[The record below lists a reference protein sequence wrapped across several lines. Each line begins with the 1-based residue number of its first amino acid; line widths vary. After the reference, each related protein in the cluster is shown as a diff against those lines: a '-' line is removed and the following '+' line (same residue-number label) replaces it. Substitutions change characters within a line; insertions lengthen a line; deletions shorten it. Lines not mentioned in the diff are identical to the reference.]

1 MVRKNKEPDIIN
13 EWSHFVDVDD
23 LGESGI
29 RVQIAPNA
37 QQKTDLARR
46 LDVAAVEDI
55 AADMTVSPSKGGII
69 HVTGRFTAK
78 IEQTCVVT
86 LEPLHNVI
94 EEEIDGWFSDQD
106 QMVSFAK
113 VKKDQQV
120 RKAHAEVELLDE
132 SEDPEQVIN
141 GRIDLGELVTQHLSL
156 SIDPYPHKEGAVH
169 KYTDENKKA
178 DKTSPVRRN
187 PFEVLKDW
195 KEKR

>member
-1 MVRKNKEPDIIN
+1 MVKKKEPDIIN
-13 EWSHFVDVDD
+13 EWSHFVAVDD

-29 RVQIAPNA
+29 RVQISPNA
-37 QQKTDLARR
+37 QEKGDLARR
-46 LDVAAVEDI
+46 LDIAAVEDI
-55 AADMTVSPSKGGII
+55 SADLTLSPSKGGII
-69 HVTGRFTAK
+69 HVAGRFVAK
-78 IEQTCVVT
+78 IEQSCVVT

-94 EEEIDGWFSDQD
+94 EEDVDAWFSDQD

-120 RKAHAEVELLDE
+120 KKAHAEVELLDE

-141 GRIDLGELVTQHLSL
+141 GKIDLGELITQHLSL
-156 SIDPYPHKEGAVH
+156 AIDPYPHKEGAIH
-169 KYTDENKKA
+169 EFTDENKKA

-187 PFEVLKDW
+187 PFEALKDW